1 MEVSTELMFAFIGAV
16 LGIIVGA
23 VGYRFASKSQHNVVA
38 MQQKLLE
45 SERQLAE
52 LKSRMGSHLLD
63 FQQRLDTIRDE
74 ASELEKQLNQEAQH
88 WNLGNDTLPH
98 LDLSGLSN
106 TQANEEG
113 ATAPSTT
120 NSSAT
125 TGPAATGAPRDYA
138 DGQSGTLS
146 EDFGLKEADTPPQ
159 PPRY

>member
-1 MEVSTELMFAFIGAV
+1 MEVSNELMFAFIGAV

-23 VGYRFASKSQHNVVA
+23 IGYRFASKSQHNVVA

-45 SERQLAE
+45 SERQVAE

-74 ASELEKQLNQEAQH
+74 ANELEKQLNQEAQH
-88 WNLGNDTLPH
+88 WHLGDEALRH

-106 TQANEEG
+106 TQANEEES
-113 ATAPSTT
+113 ATA
-120 NSSAT
+120 SSAT
-125 TGPAATGAPRDYA
+125 TGAPRDYA

>member
-1 MEVSTELMFAFIGAV
+1 MFAFIGAV
-16 LGIIVGA
+16 LGIVVGA

-38 MQQKLLE
+38 MQQKFLE
-45 SERQLAE
+45 SERQVAE

-98 LDLSGLSN
+98 LDLSGLST
-106 TQANEEG
+106 TQASEES

-120 NSSAT
+120 NSS
-125 TGPAATGAPRDYA
+125 AATGAPRDYA

-146 EDFGLKEADTPPQ
+146 EDFGLKETDTPPQ